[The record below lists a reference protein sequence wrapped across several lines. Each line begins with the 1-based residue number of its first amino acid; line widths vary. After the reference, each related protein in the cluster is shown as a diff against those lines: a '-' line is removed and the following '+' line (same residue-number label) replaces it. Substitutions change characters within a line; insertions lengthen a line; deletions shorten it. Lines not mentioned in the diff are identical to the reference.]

1 MIVTRFAPSPT
12 GRLHLGHAFAA
23 RFAYDKAK
31 ENGGKFLLRIEDI
44 DPVRCKPEFV
54 DGIFEDLDWLGLKWD
69 EKPVFQSERLDFY
82 ADALQKLKDKG
93 VLYPCVCTRKEIES
107 EIARMGHAPHAGETA
122 VYPGTCRGK
131 SLDLSRYGRWSWRLD
146 IAQSLKLTGDG
157 LYFTD
162 ESRGT
167 VKANPSVFGDVVLAR
182 KETPASYH
190 LCSVADDAAQG
201 VTLVT
206 RGEDLFDSTH
216 VHRLLQALL
225 GLPTPRYCHHRL
237 VLDAEGR
244 RLAKRDGSVSIKFLR
259 EKGLKPAEIFE
270 LIKKVINF
278 EKKILTEGE

>member
-44 DPVRCKPEFV
+44 DPVRCKPEFI
-54 DGIFEDLDWLGLKWD
+54 DGILEDLDWLGLKWD
-69 EKPVFQSERLDFY
+69 EKPVGQSERMDVY
-82 ADALQKLKDKG
+82 AAALRKLKDAG

-107 EIARMGHAPHAGETA
+107 EITRMGHAPHAGETA

-131 SLDLSRYGRWSWRLD
+131 RLDLSLYDRWSWRLD
-146 IAQSLKLTGDG
+146 VAKALNLTGG
-157 LYFTD
+157 ELYFTD

-167 VKANPSVFGDVVLAR
+167 VKANPAIFGDIVLAR
-182 KETPASYH
+182 KEIPASYH

-206 RGEDLFDSTH
+206 RGDDLFDSTH
-216 VHRLLQALL
+216 VHRVLQALL
-225 GLPTPRYCHHRL
+225 GLPTPRYCHHPL

-244 RLAKRDGSVSIKFLR
+244 RLAKRDGSVTIKSLR
-259 EKGLKPAEIFE
+259 EKGLNPAEIFE
-270 LIKKVINF
+270 LIKKSI
-278 EKKILTEGE
+278 KT

>member
-23 RFAYDKAK
+23 RFAHDGAR
-31 ENGGKFLLRIEDI
+31 ENNGKFLLRIEDI
-44 DPVRCKPEFV
+44 DPVRCKPEFI
-54 DGIFEDLDWLGLKWD
+54 DGILEDLDWLGLKWD
-69 EKPVFQSERLDFY
+69 QQPILQSERLDFY
-82 ADALQKLKDKG
+82 ADALQKLKDRG

-131 SLDLSRYGRWSWRLD
+131 HLDLSRFDRWSWRLD
-146 IAQSLKLTGDG
+146 IEKSLRQIGESL
-157 LYFTD
+157 FFVD
-162 ESRGT
+162 ESRGR
-167 VKANPSVFGDVVLAR
+167 VKANPAIFGDIILAR

-190 LCSVADDAAQG
+190 LCSVLDDAAQG

-225 GLPTPRYCHHRL
+225 GLDTPLYHHHRL
-237 VLDAEGR
+237 ISDAEGR
-244 RLAKRDGSVSIKFLR
+244 RLAKRDQSVTIKFLR
-259 EKGLKPAEIFE
+259 EKGLNPAEIFAM
-270 LIKKVINF
+270 LKKS
-278 EKKILTEGE
+278 ILS

>member
-54 DGIFEDLDWLGLKWD
+54 DGILEDLDWLGLKWD
-69 EKPVFQSERLDFY
+69 EKPVRQSERMDVY
-82 ADALQKLKDKG
+82 AAALRKLKDAG

-131 SLDLSRYGRWSWRLD
+131 RLDLSLYDRWSWRLD
-146 IAQSLKLTGDG
+146 VAKALELTGG
-157 LYFTD
+157 ELYFTD

-167 VKANPSVFGDVVLAR
+167 VKANSAVFGDIVLAR

-190 LCSVADDAAQG
+190 LCSVVDDAAQG

-206 RGEDLFDSTH
+206 RGDDLFDSTH

-225 GLPTPRYCHHRL
+225 GLPTPRYCHHPL

-244 RLAKRDGSVSIKFLR
+244 RLAKRDGSVTIKSLR
-259 EKGLKPAEIFE
+259 EKGLNPAEIFE
-270 LIKKVINF
+270 LIKKSI
-278 EKKILTEGE
+278 KT

>member
-23 RFAYDKAK
+23 RFAHDRAR
-31 ENGGKFLLRIEDI
+31 ENNGKFLLRIEDI
-44 DPVRCKPEFV
+44 DPVRCKPEFI
-54 DGIFEDLDWLGLKWD
+54 DGILEDLDWLGLKWD
-69 EKPVFQSERLDFY
+69 EQPVRQSERLDFY
-82 ADALQKLKDKG
+82 ADALQKLKDRG

-131 SLDLSRYGRWSWRLD
+131 HLDLSRFDRWSWRLD
-146 IAQSLKLTGDG
+146 IEKSLRQIGESL
-157 LYFTD
+157 FFVD
-162 ESRGT
+162 ESRGR
-167 VKANPSVFGDVVLAR
+167 VKANPAIFGDIILAR

-190 LCSVADDAAQG
+190 LCSVLDDAAQG

-225 GLPTPRYCHHRL
+225 GLDTPLYYHHRL
-237 VLDAEGR
+237 ISDAEGR
-244 RLAKRDGSVSIKFLR
+244 RLAKRDQSVTIKFLR
-259 EKGLKPAEIFE
+259 EKGLNPAEIFAM
-270 LIKKVINF
+270 LKKS
-278 EKKILTEGE
+278 ILS

>member
-23 RFAYDKAK
+23 RFAHDRAR
-31 ENGGKFLLRIEDI
+31 ENNGKFLLRIEDI
-44 DPVRCKPEFV
+44 DPVRCKPEFI
-54 DGIFEDLDWLGLKWD
+54 DGILEDLDWLGLKWD
-69 EKPVFQSERLDFY
+69 QQPILQSERLDFY
-82 ADALQKLKDKG
+82 ADALQKLKDRG

-131 SLDLSRYGRWSWRLD
+131 HLDLSRFDRWSWRLD
-146 IAQSLKLTGDG
+146 IEKSLRQIGESL
-157 LYFTD
+157 FFVD
-162 ESRGT
+162 ESRGR
-167 VKANPSVFGDVVLAR
+167 VKANPAIFGDIILAR

-190 LCSVADDAAQG
+190 LCSVLDDAAQG

-225 GLPTPRYCHHRL
+225 GLDTPLYHHHRL
-237 VLDAEGR
+237 ILDAEGR
-244 RLAKRDGSVSIKFLR
+244 RLAKRDQSVTIKFLR
-259 EKGLKPAEIFE
+259 EKGLNPAEIFAM
-270 LIKKVINF
+270 LKKS
-278 EKKILTEGE
+278 ILS

>member
-23 RFAYDKAK
+23 RFAHDRAR
-31 ENGGKFLLRIEDI
+31 ENNGKFLLRIEDI
-44 DPVRCKPEFV
+44 DPVRCKPEFI
-54 DGIFEDLDWLGLKWD
+54 DGILEDLDWLGLKWD
-69 EKPVFQSERLDFY
+69 EQPVRQSERLDFY
-82 ADALQKLKDKG
+82 ADALQKLKDRG

-131 SLDLSRYGRWSWRLD
+131 HLDLSRFDRWSWRLD
-146 IAQSLKLTGDG
+146 IEKSLRQIGESL
-157 LYFTD
+157 FFVD
-162 ESRGT
+162 ESRGR
-167 VKANPSVFGDVVLAR
+167 VKANPAIFGDIILAR

-190 LCSVADDAAQG
+190 LCSVLDDAAQG

-225 GLPTPRYCHHRL
+225 GLDTPLYHHHRL
-237 VLDAEGR
+237 ILDAEGR
-244 RLAKRDGSVSIKFLR
+244 RLAKRDQSVTIKFLR
-259 EKGLKPAEIFE
+259 EKGLNPAEIFAM
-270 LIKKVINF
+270 LKKS
-278 EKKILTEGE
+278 ILS

>member
-23 RFAYDKAK
+23 RFAHDRAR
-31 ENGGKFLLRIEDI
+31 ENNGKFLLRIEDI
-44 DPVRCKPEFV
+44 DPVRCKPEFI
-54 DGIFEDLDWLGLKWD
+54 DGILEDLDWLGLKWD
-69 EKPVFQSERLDFY
+69 QQPILQSERLDFY
-82 ADALQKLKDKG
+82 ADALQKLKDRG

-131 SLDLSRYGRWSWRLD
+131 HLDLSHFDRWSWRLD
-146 IAQSLKLTGDG
+146 IEKSLRQIGESL
-157 LYFTD
+157 FFVD
-162 ESRGT
+162 ESRGR
-167 VKANPSVFGDVVLAR
+167 VKANPAIFGDIILAR

-190 LCSVADDAAQG
+190 LCSVLDDAAQG

-225 GLPTPRYCHHRL
+225 GLDTPLYHHHRL
-237 VLDAEGR
+237 ISDAEGR
-244 RLAKRDGSVSIKFLR
+244 RLAKRDQSVTIKFLR
-259 EKGLKPAEIFE
+259 EKGLNPAEIFAM
-270 LIKKVINF
+270 LKKS
-278 EKKILTEGE
+278 ILS

>member
-23 RFAYDKAK
+23 RFAHDRAR
-31 ENGGKFLLRIEDI
+31 ENNGKFLLRIEDI
-44 DPVRCKPEFV
+44 DPVRCKPEFI
-54 DGIFEDLDWLGLKWD
+54 DGILEDLDWLGLKWD
-69 EKPVFQSERLDFY
+69 QQPILQSERLDFY
-82 ADALQKLKDKG
+82 ADALQKLKDRG

-131 SLDLSRYGRWSWRLD
+131 HLDLSCFDRWSWRLD
-146 IAQSLKLTGDG
+146 IEKSLRQIGESL
-157 LYFTD
+157 FFVD
-162 ESRGT
+162 ESRGR
-167 VKANPSVFGDVVLAR
+167 VKANPAIFGDIILAR

-190 LCSVADDAAQG
+190 LCSVLDDAAQG

-225 GLPTPRYCHHRL
+225 GLDTPLYHHHRL
-237 VLDAEGR
+237 ILDAEGR
-244 RLAKRDGSVSIKFLR
+244 RLAKRDQSVTIKFLR
-259 EKGLKPAEIFE
+259 EKGLNPAEIFAM
-270 LIKKVINF
+270 LKKS
-278 EKKILTEGE
+278 ILS

>member
-23 RFAYDKAK
+23 RFAHDRAR
-31 ENGGKFLLRIEDI
+31 ENNGKFLLRIEDI
-44 DPVRCKPEFV
+44 DPVRCKPEFI
-54 DGIFEDLDWLGLKWD
+54 DGILEDLDWLGLKWD
-69 EKPVFQSERLDFY
+69 QQPILQSERLDFY
-82 ADALQKLKDKG
+82 ADALQKLKDRG

-131 SLDLSRYGRWSWRLD
+131 HLDLSRFDRWSWRLD
-146 IAQSLKLTGDG
+146 IEKSLRQIGESL
-157 LYFTD
+157 FFVD
-162 ESRGT
+162 ESRGR
-167 VKANPSVFGDVVLAR
+167 VKANPAIFGDIILAR

-190 LCSVADDAAQG
+190 LCSVLDDAAQG

-225 GLPTPRYCHHRL
+225 GLDTPLYHHHRL
-237 VLDAEGR
+237 ISDAEGQ
-244 RLAKRDGSVSIKFLR
+244 RLAKRDQSVTIKFLR
-259 EKGLKPAEIFE
+259 EKGLNPAEIFAM
-270 LIKKVINF
+270 LKKTK
-278 EKKILTEGE
+278 ESEERY

>member
-23 RFAYDKAK
+23 RFAHDRAR
-31 ENGGKFLLRIEDI
+31 ENNGKFLLRIEDI
-44 DPVRCKPEFV
+44 DPVRCKPEFI
-54 DGIFEDLDWLGLKWD
+54 DGILEDLDWLGLKWD
-69 EKPVFQSERLDFY
+69 QQPILQSERLDFY
-82 ADALQKLKDKG
+82 ADALQKLKDRG

-131 SLDLSRYGRWSWRLD
+131 HLDLSRFDRWSWRLD
-146 IAQSLKLTGDG
+146 IEKSLRQTGES
-157 LYFTD
+157 LFFVD
-162 ESRGT
+162 ESRGR
-167 VKANPSVFGDVVLAR
+167 VKANPAIFGDIILAR

-190 LCSVADDAAQG
+190 LCSVLDDAAQG

-225 GLPTPRYCHHRL
+225 GVDTPLYHHHRL
-237 VLDAEGR
+237 ISDAEGR
-244 RLAKRDGSVSIKFLR
+244 RLAKRDQSVTIKFLR
-259 EKGLKPAEIFE
+259 EKGLNPAEIFAM
-270 LIKKVINF
+270 LKKS
-278 EKKILTEGE
+278 ILS

>member
-23 RFAYDKAK
+23 RFAHDRAR
-31 ENGGKFLLRIEDI
+31 ENNGKFLLRIEDI
-44 DPVRCKPEFV
+44 DPVRCKPEFI
-54 DGIFEDLDWLGLKWD
+54 DGILEDLDWLGLKWD
-69 EKPVFQSERLDFY
+69 QQPILQSERLDFY

-131 SLDLSRYGRWSWRLD
+131 HLDLSRFDRWSWRLD
-146 IAQSLKLTGDG
+146 IEKSLRQIGESL
-157 LYFTD
+157 FFVD
-162 ESRGT
+162 ESRGR
-167 VKANPSVFGDVVLAR
+167 VKANPAIFGDIILAR

-190 LCSVADDAAQG
+190 LCSVLDDAAQG

-225 GLPTPRYCHHRL
+225 GLDTPLYHHHRL
-237 VLDAEGR
+237 ISDAEGR
-244 RLAKRDGSVSIKFLR
+244 RLAKRDQSVTIKYLR
-259 EKGLKPAEIFE
+259 EKGLNPAEIFAM
-270 LIKKVINF
+270 LKKS
-278 EKKILTEGE
+278 ILS

>member
-23 RFAYDKAK
+23 RFAHDRAR
-31 ENGGKFLLRIEDI
+31 ENNGKFLLRIEDI
-44 DPVRCKPEFV
+44 DPVRCKPEFI
-54 DGIFEDLDWLGLKWD
+54 DGILEDLDWLGLKWD
-69 EKPVFQSERLDFY
+69 QQPILQSERLDFY

-107 EIARMGHAPHAGETA
+107 EIARMGHAPHAGEAA

-131 SLDLSRYGRWSWRLD
+131 HLDLSRFDRWSWRLD
-146 IAQSLKLTGDG
+146 IEKSLRQIGESL
-157 LYFTD
+157 FFVD
-162 ESRGT
+162 ESRGR
-167 VKANPSVFGDVVLAR
+167 VKANPAIFGDIILAR

-190 LCSVADDAAQG
+190 LCSVLDDAAQG

-225 GLPTPRYCHHRL
+225 GLDTPLYHHHRL
-237 VLDAEGR
+237 ISDAEGR
-244 RLAKRDGSVSIKFLR
+244 RLAKRDQSVTIKFLR
-259 EKGLKPAEIFE
+259 EKGLNPAEIFAM
-270 LIKKVINF
+270 LKKS
-278 EKKILTEGE
+278 ILS

>member
-23 RFAYDKAK
+23 RFAHDRAR
-31 ENGGKFLLRIEDI
+31 ENNGKFLLRIEDI
-44 DPVRCKPEFV
+44 DPVRCKPEFI
-54 DGIFEDLDWLGLKWD
+54 DGILEDLDWLGLKWD
-69 EKPVFQSERLDFY
+69 QQPILQSERLDFY
-82 ADALQKLKDKG
+82 ADALQKLKDRG

-131 SLDLSRYGRWSWRLD
+131 HLDLSRFDRWSWRLD
-146 IAQSLKLTGDG
+146 IEKSLRQIGESL
-157 LYFTD
+157 FFVD
-162 ESRGT
+162 ESRGR
-167 VKANPSVFGDVVLAR
+167 VKANPAIFGDIILAR

-190 LCSVADDAAQG
+190 LCSVLDDAAQG

-225 GLPTPRYCHHRL
+225 GLDTPLYHHHRL
-237 VLDAEGR
+237 ISDAEGR
-244 RLAKRDGSVSIKFLR
+244 RLAKRDQSVTIKFLR
-259 EKGLKPAEIFE
+259 EKGLNPAEIFAM
-270 LIKKVINF
+270 LKKVS
-278 EKKILTEGE
+278 

>member
-23 RFAYDKAK
+23 RFAHDRAR
-31 ENGGKFLLRIEDI
+31 ENNGKFLLRIEDI
-44 DPVRCKPEFV
+44 DPVRCKPEFI
-54 DGIFEDLDWLGLKWD
+54 DGILEDLDWLGLKWD
-69 EKPVFQSERLDFY
+69 QQPILQSERLDFY
-82 ADALQKLKDKG
+82 ADALQKLKDRG

-131 SLDLSRYGRWSWRLD
+131 HLDLSRFDRWSWRLD
-146 IAQSLKLTGDG
+146 IEKSLRQIGESL
-157 LYFTD
+157 FFVD
-162 ESRGT
+162 ESRGR
-167 VKANPSVFGDVVLAR
+167 VKANPSIFGDIILAR

-190 LCSVADDAAQG
+190 LCSVLDDAAQG

-225 GLPTPRYCHHRL
+225 GLDTPLYHHHRL
-237 VLDAEGR
+237 ISDAEGR
-244 RLAKRDGSVSIKFLR
+244 RLAKRDQSVTIKFLR
-259 EKGLKPAEIFE
+259 EKGLNPAEIFAM
-270 LIKKVINF
+270 LKKS
-278 EKKILTEGE
+278 ILS

>member
-12 GRLHLGHAFAA
+12 GRIHLGHAFAA

-54 DGIFEDLDWLGLKWD
+54 DGILEDLDWLGLKWD
-69 EKPVFQSERLDFY
+69 GRPVRQSERMDVY
-82 ADALQKLKDKG
+82 AAALQKLKDAS

-131 SLDLSRYGRWSWRLD
+131 RLDLSLYDRWSWRLD
-146 IAQSLKLTGDG
+146 VAKALNLTGG
-157 LYFTD
+157 ELYFTD

-167 VKANPSVFGDVVLAR
+167 VKANPTVFGDIVLAR

-190 LCSVADDAAQG
+190 LCSVVDDAAQG

-206 RGEDLFDSTH
+206 RGDDLFDSTH

-225 GLPTPRYCHHRL
+225 GLPTPRYCHHPL

-244 RLAKRDGSVSIKFLR
+244 RLAKRDGSVTIKSLR
-259 EKGLKPAEIFE
+259 EKGLNPAEIFE
-270 LIKKVINF
+270 LVKKS
-278 EKKILTEGE
+278 KKD

>member
-23 RFAYDKAK
+23 RFAHDRAR
-31 ENGGKFLLRIEDI
+31 ENNGKFLLRIEDI
-44 DPVRCKPEFV
+44 DPVRCKPEFI
-54 DGIFEDLDWLGLKWD
+54 DGILEDLDWLGLKWD
-69 EKPVFQSERLDFY
+69 QQPIFQSERLDFY
-82 ADALQKLKDKG
+82 ADALQKLKDRG

-131 SLDLSRYGRWSWRLD
+131 HLDLSRFDRWSWRLD
-146 IAQSLKLTGDG
+146 IEKSLRQTGES
-157 LYFTD
+157 LFFVD
-162 ESRGT
+162 ESRGR
-167 VKANPSVFGDVVLAR
+167 VKANPAIFGDIILAR

-190 LCSVADDAAQG
+190 LCSVLDDAAQG

-225 GLPTPRYCHHRL
+225 GLDTPLYHHHRL
-237 VLDAEGR
+237 ISDAEGR
-244 RLAKRDGSVSIKFLR
+244 RLAKRDQSVTIKFLR
-259 EKGLKPAEIFE
+259 EKGLNPAEIFAM
-270 LIKKVINF
+270 LKKS
-278 EKKILTEGE
+278 ILS

>member
-23 RFAYDKAK
+23 RFAHDRAR
-31 ENGGKFLLRIEDI
+31 ENNGKFLLRIEDI
-44 DPVRCKPEFV
+44 DPVRCKPEFI
-54 DGIFEDLDWLGLKWD
+54 DGILEDLDWLGLKWD
-69 EKPVFQSERLDFY
+69 QQPILQSERLDFY

-131 SLDLSRYGRWSWRLD
+131 HLDLSRFDRWSWRLD
-146 IAQSLKLTGDG
+146 IEKSLRQIGESL
-157 LYFTD
+157 FFVD
-162 ESRGT
+162 ESRGR
-167 VKANPSVFGDVVLAR
+167 VKANPAIFGDIILAR

-190 LCSVADDAAQG
+190 LCSVLDDAAQG

-216 VHRLLQALL
+216 IHRLLQALL
-225 GLPTPRYCHHRL
+225 GLDTPLYHHHRL
-237 VLDAEGR
+237 ISDAEGR
-244 RLAKRDGSVSIKFLR
+244 RLAKRDQSVTIKFLR
-259 EKGLKPAEIFE
+259 EKGLNPAEIFAM
-270 LIKKVINF
+270 LKKS
-278 EKKILTEGE
+278 ILS

>member
-23 RFAYDKAK
+23 RFAHDRAR
-31 ENGGKFLLRIEDI
+31 ENNGKFLLRIEDI
-44 DPVRCKPEFV
+44 DPVRCKPEFI
-54 DGIFEDLDWLGLKWD
+54 DGILEDLDWLGLKWD
-69 EKPVFQSERLDFY
+69 EQPVRQSERLDFY
-82 ADALQKLKDKG
+82 ADALQKLKDRG

-131 SLDLSRYGRWSWRLD
+131 HLDLSRFDRWSWRLD
-146 IAQSLKLTGDG
+146 IEKSLRQIGESL
-157 LYFTD
+157 FFVD
-162 ESRGT
+162 ESRGR
-167 VKANPSVFGDVVLAR
+167 VKANPAIFGDIILAR

-190 LCSVADDAAQG
+190 LCSVLDDAAQG

-225 GLPTPRYCHHRL
+225 GLDTPLYHHHRL
-237 VLDAEGR
+237 ISDAEGR
-244 RLAKRDGSVSIKFLR
+244 RLAKRDQSVTIKFLR
-259 EKGLKPAEIFE
+259 EKGLNPAEIFAM
-270 LIKKVINF
+270 LKKVS
-278 EKKILTEGE
+278 

>member
-23 RFAYDKAK
+23 RFAHDRAR
-31 ENGGKFLLRIEDI
+31 ENNGKFLLRIEDI
-44 DPVRCKPEFV
+44 DPVRCKPEFI
-54 DGIFEDLDWLGLKWD
+54 DGILEDLDWLGLKWD
-69 EKPVFQSERLDFY
+69 QQPILQSERLDFY
-82 ADALQKLKDKG
+82 ADALQKLKDRG

-131 SLDLSRYGRWSWRLD
+131 HLDLSRFDRWSWRLD
-146 IAQSLKLTGDG
+146 IEKSLRQTGES
-157 LYFTD
+157 LFFAD
-162 ESRGT
+162 ESRGR
-167 VKANPSVFGDVVLAR
+167 VKANPAIFGDIILAR

-190 LCSVADDAAQG
+190 LCSVLDDAAQG

-225 GLPTPRYCHHRL
+225 GLDTPLYHHHRL
-237 VLDAEGR
+237 ILDAEGR
-244 RLAKRDGSVSIKFLR
+244 RLAKRDQSTTIKFLR
-259 EKGLKPAEIFE
+259 EKGLNPAEIFAM
-270 LIKKVINF
+270 LKKS
-278 EKKILTEGE
+278 ILS

>member
-23 RFAYDKAK
+23 RFAHDRAR
-31 ENGGKFLLRIEDI
+31 ENNGKFLLRIEDI
-44 DPVRCKPEFV
+44 DPVRCKPEFI
-54 DGIFEDLDWLGLKWD
+54 DGILEDLDWLGLKWD
-69 EKPVFQSERLDFY
+69 QQPILQSERLDFY

-131 SLDLSRYGRWSWRLD
+131 HLDLSRFDRWSWRLD
-146 IAQSLKLTGDG
+146 IEKSLRQIGESL
-157 LYFTD
+157 FFVD
-162 ESRGT
+162 ESRGR
-167 VKANPSVFGDVVLAR
+167 VKANPAIFGDIILAR

-190 LCSVADDAAQG
+190 LCSVLDDAAQG

-225 GLPTPRYCHHRL
+225 GLDTPLYHHHRL
-237 VLDAEGR
+237 ISDAEGR
-244 RLAKRDGSVSIKFLR
+244 RLAKRDQSVTIKFLR
-259 EKGLKPAEIFE
+259 EKGLNPAEIFE
-270 LIKKVINF
+270 MIKKN
-278 EKKILTEGE
+278 KKR

>member
-23 RFAYDKAK
+23 RFAHDRAR
-31 ENGGKFLLRIEDI
+31 ENNGKFLLRIEDI
-44 DPVRCKPEFV
+44 DPVRCKPEFI
-54 DGIFEDLDWLGLKWD
+54 DGILEDLDWLGLKWD
-69 EKPVFQSERLDFY
+69 QQPILQSERLDFY
-82 ADALQKLKDKG
+82 ADALQKLKDRG

-131 SLDLSRYGRWSWRLD
+131 HLDLSRFDRWSWRLD
-146 IAQSLKLTGDG
+146 IEKSLRQIGESL
-157 LYFTD
+157 FFVD
-162 ESRGT
+162 ESRGR
-167 VKANPSVFGDVVLAR
+167 VKANPAIFGDIILAR

-190 LCSVADDAAQG
+190 LCSVLDDAAQG

-225 GLPTPRYCHHRL
+225 GLDTPLYHHHRL
-237 VLDAEGR
+237 ISDAEGR
-244 RLAKRDGSVSIKFLR
+244 RLAKRDQSVTIKFLR
-259 EKGLKPAEIFE
+259 EKGLNPAEIFAM
-270 LIKKVINF
+270 LKKS
-278 EKKILTEGE
+278 ILS

>member
-31 ENGGKFLLRIEDI
+31 GNGGKFLLRIEDI

-54 DGIFEDLDWLGLKWD
+54 DGILEDLDWLGLKWD
-69 EKPVFQSERLDFY
+69 QQPILQSERLDFY
-82 ADALQKLKDKG
+82 ADALQKLKDRG

-131 SLDLSRYGRWSWRLD
+131 HLDLSRFDRWSWRLD
-146 IAQSLKLTGDG
+146 IEKSLRQIGESL
-157 LYFTD
+157 FFVD
-162 ESRGT
+162 ESRGR
-167 VKANPSVFGDVVLAR
+167 VKANPAIFGDIILAR

-190 LCSVADDAAQG
+190 LCSVLDDAAQG

-225 GLPTPRYCHHRL
+225 GVDTPLYHHHRL
-237 VLDAEGR
+237 ISDAEGR
-244 RLAKRDGSVSIKFLR
+244 RLAKRDQSVTIKFLR
-259 EKGLKPAEIFE
+259 EKGLNPAEIFAM
-270 LIKKVINF
+270 LKKS
-278 EKKILTEGE
+278 ILS